1 MERCWWIPASAGMTD
16 GWGGNDGR
24 GGADRHGGLSLR
36 GDEAVLVDSRFR
48 GNDGWAG
55 RTGTGACPYAG
66 MKRCWWVPASA
77 GMTVEGAGKTVGAR
91 EWR

>member
-1 MERCWWIPASAGMTD
+1 MERCWWVPASAGMTV
-16 GWGGNDGR
+16 GAREWR
-24 GGADRHGGLSLR
+24 MGGADRHGGLSLR

-66 MKRCWWVPASA
+66 MERCWWIPASA
-77 GMTVEGAGKTVGAR
+77 GMTVGAR